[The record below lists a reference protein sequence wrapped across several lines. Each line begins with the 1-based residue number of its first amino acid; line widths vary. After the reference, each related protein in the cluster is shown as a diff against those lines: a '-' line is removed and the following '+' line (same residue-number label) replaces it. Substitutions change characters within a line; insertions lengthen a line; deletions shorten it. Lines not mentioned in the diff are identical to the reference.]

1 MLLQLCQKCSAE
13 CTHCMVSANRNGK
26 VIDSVTL
33 NNSIKYINLVNPKTL
48 IITGGEFTEISNF
61 QQMINYIYQ
70 KTQVP
75 YIILESN
82 GWWLKRENVKEYEIF
97 NKILELVKLPRI
109 KSLQISSNKNY
120 YPKELY
126 DTVCKYKDEIEG
138 YSKKIFVVVD
148 WQNAGQTE
156 KGIKSLINLGRAT
169 NLEEGKNTVGKPN
182 CISIA
187 SRAKNFYKI
196 LEQDAIFRKTLKKFK
211 SDIKCDYSKFVLYCE
226 ISGYLCKPMIDVNG
240 YVHFGESQ
248 FCQIIDSVNEYQI
261 LNQIDSYKQ
270 LDKVFNEYI
279 DKGKLC
285 NKCNQVKNCN
295 AFQLKI
301 LDLI

>member
-1 MLLQLCQKCSAE
+1 MLLQITQKCSAE

-26 VIDSVTL
+26 VMDIITL
-33 NNSIKYINLVNPKTL
+33 NNSIRYINLVSPKTL
-48 IITGGEFTEISNF
+48 IITGGEFTEIPDF
-61 QQMINYIYQ
+61 DVFIKYIYD
-70 KTQVP
+70 KINTP

-82 GWWLKRENVKEYEIF
+82 GWWLKRNNENEVEIF
-97 NKILELVKLPRI
+97 NKVLSLLKLPRI
-109 KSLQISSNKNY
+109 KLLQISSNKNY

-126 DTVCKYKDEIEG
+126 DIVCKYKDEIEG

-156 KGIKSLINLGRAT
+156 KGIKSLTNLGRAI

-182 CISIA
+182 CISIV
-187 SRAKNFYKI
+187 SRAKNFHKI
-196 LEQDAIFRKTLKKFK
+196 LKQDSVFKQTLKKFK

-226 ISGYLCKPMIDVNG
+226 ISGYLCKPMIDVDG

-248 FCQIIDSVNEYQI
+248 FCSIIDSVNKYKL
-261 LNQIDSYKQ
+261 LNQKDFYER

-285 NKCNQVKNCN
+285 NRCNQVKNCN
-295 AFQLKI
+295 EFQLRV

>member
-48 IITGGEFTEISNF
+48 IITRGEFTEISNF

-156 KGIKSLINLGRAT
+156 KGIKSLTNLGRAT

>member
-1 MLLQLCQKCSAE
+1 
-13 CTHCMVSANRNGK
+13 MVSANRNGK

-156 KGIKSLINLGRAT
+156 KGIKSLTNLGRAT

>member
-156 KGIKSLINLGRAT
+156 KGIKSLTNLGRAT

-248 FCQIIDSVNEYQI
+248 FCQIIDSVN
-261 LNQIDSYKQ
+261 
-270 LDKVFNEYI
+270 
-279 DKGKLC
+279 
-285 NKCNQVKNCN
+285 
-295 AFQLKI
+295 
-301 LDLI
+301 

>member
-156 KGIKSLINLGRAT
+156 KGIKSLTNLGRAT

-211 SDIKCDYSKFVLYCE
+211 SDIKCDYFKFVLYCE

>member
-26 VIDSVTL
+26 VINSVTL

-120 YPKELY
+120 YPKEFY

-156 KGIKSLINLGRAT
+156 KGIKSLTNLGRAT

-279 DKGKLC
+279 YKGKLC
-285 NKCNQVKNCN
+285 NKCN
-295 AFQLKI
+295 
-301 LDLI
+301 